1 MIRNKK
7 NEARSANK
15 ARKEMEKDDKKRKR
29 AVDKASKSA
38 EKATSYEQ
46 RENDRTKS
54 TKASLRLFSQS
65 SYSSII
71 ASEKVVKNR
80 EKEDKKRKL
89 EEQKIARD
97 VKKAE
102 KKKDQ
107 MIAKEIKAST
117 KILEEEFN
125 SERLEE
131 LRKNILNMQ
140 WIEESDI
147 DLMKKNEN
155 YKLDPN
161 LALAVFHC
169 CGANPKAN
177 VHNNESLLNDT
188 TGVEERISNEM
199 ENDLSHEEVAC
210 LKNDVVDSL
219 SKNKPLWVCAS
230 CCEMT
235 FLSNCKV
242 SAHHTSIS
250 DLHCNFKI
258 CEEEVLEINENYDE
272 EVVNKHFS
280 IFKENDRDWCY
291 LNPDLIESED

>member
-1 MIRNKK
+1 MPLKLLLHAFKTFAVCLNMIRNKK
-7 NEARSANK
+7 NEARSANKAANK

-107 MIAKEIKAST
+107 MIAKEIKVST

-140 WIEESDI
+140 WIE
-147 DLMKKNEN
+147 
-155 YKLDPN
+155 
-161 LALAVFHC
+161 
-169 CGANPKAN
+169 
-177 VHNNESLLNDT
+177 
-188 TGVEERISNEM
+188 
-199 ENDLSHEEVAC
+199 
-210 LKNDVVDSL
+210 DV
-219 SKNKPLWVCAS
+219 
-230 CCEMT
+230 
-235 FLSNCKV
+235 
-242 SAHHTSIS
+242 
-250 DLHCNFKI
+250 LHLF
-258 CEEEVLEINENYDE
+258 
-272 EVVNKHFS
+272 
-280 IFKENDRDWCY
+280 
-291 LNPDLIESED
+291 